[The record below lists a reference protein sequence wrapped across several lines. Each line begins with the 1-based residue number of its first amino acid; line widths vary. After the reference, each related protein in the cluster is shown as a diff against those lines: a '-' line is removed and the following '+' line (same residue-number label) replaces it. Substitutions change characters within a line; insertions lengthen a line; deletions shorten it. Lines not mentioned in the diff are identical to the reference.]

1 MLAYARGL
9 STKGRKT
16 YQRRERVLAIEHR
29 NTETA
34 MRNVRNVWNVG
45 TALCAAVAAFC
56 CISASAETTDELYAK
71 AKAEKTLVLWGGGP
85 ASNYERAARAFEQQY
100 PGITISVEGGAS
112 NVFNRKIEEQ
122 IKANKVETDLII
134 LQTVQDLVN
143 WSKRGLLL
151 RFKPESFDKI
161 VASSK
166 DKDGSWIATN
176 SIPFFYVYN
185 PDRVRP
191 EDVPRSALDFLK
203 PQFKG
208 KLITAYPSDD
218 DAALYAFYTIVKKY
232 GWRYMDRYM
241 SQQPKFVRG
250 HLGVA
255 RGVAS
260 GEYLA
265 SFDSSMTAV
274 VAAQRAGGKLALAA
288 PIYDAMPT
296 FFTAEAIL
304 KDAPHP
310 NAAKLFVNWLL
321 SKDWQSQIG
330 VYSSRNDVSAPAG
343 LKALSSYHLADRYMQ
358 FVTNEDQLV
367 QLRKRFE
374 KYTGPVP
381 QDSGLIVR

>member
-1 MLAYARGL
+1 MELVAKMPTTTRTSLTVGIIL
-9 STKGRKT
+9 S
-16 YQRRERVLAIEHR
+16 V
-29 NTETA
+29 
-34 MRNVRNVWNVG
+34 MF
-45 TALCAAVAAFC
+45 AAFC
-56 CISASAETTDELYAK
+56 CISTSSAETTDELYAK

-85 ASNYERAARAFEQQY
+85 ASNYELAARTFEKQY

-122 IKANKVETDLII
+122 VKAEKIETDLVI
-134 LQTVQDLVN
+134 LQTIQDLVN
-143 WSKRGLLL
+143 WSKRDLLL
-151 RFKPESFDKI
+151 RFKPDGFDKI
-161 VASSK
+161 GASAK

-185 PDRVRP
+185 PDHV
-191 EDVPRSALDFLK
+191 EAKDVPRSALDFLK
-203 PQFKG
+203 PKFKG

-232 GWRYMDRYM
+232 GWRYMDGYM
-241 SQQPKFVRG
+241 AQQPKFVRG

-255 RGVAS
+255 RGIAS

-274 VAAQRAGGKLALAA
+274 VAAQRAGGKLALAP
-288 PIYDAMPT
+288 PIYDPMPT

-310 NAAKLFVNWLL
+310 NAAKLFVSWLL

-330 VYSSRNDVSAPAG
+330 IYSSRNDVSAPAG
-343 LKALSSYHLADRYMQ
+343 LKPLSNYRLASRYAQ
-358 FVTNEDQLV
+358 FVTNEKELV
-367 QLRKRFE
+367 RLRKRFE

-381 QDSGLIVR
+381 QNTGLIVR

>member
-1 MLAYARGL
+1 MRKMLII
-9 STKGRKT
+9 T
-16 YQRRERVLAIEHR
+16 R
-29 NTETA
+29 NAFNASVT
-34 MRNVRNVWNVG
+34 
-45 TALCAAVAAFC
+45 LCVVVAAFC
-56 CISASAETTDELYAK
+56 CISGLSAETTDELYAK
-71 AKAEKTLVLWGGGP
+71 AKTDKTLVLWGGGP
-85 ASNYERAARAFEQQY
+85 ASNYERAARAFEKQY
-100 PGITISVEGGAS
+100 PGVTVSVEGGAS

-122 IKANKVETDLII
+122 IKANKIETDLII
-134 LQTVQDLVN
+134 LQTVQDLVD

-151 RFKPESFDKI
+151 QFKPDGFDKI
-161 VASSK
+161 GISLK

-185 PDRVRP
+185 PDQVRA
-191 EDVPRSALDFLK
+191 EDVPRSALDFLQPK
-203 PQFKG
+203 FKG

-255 RGVAS
+255 RAIAS

-274 VAAQRAGGKLALAA
+274 VAAQRAGGKLAVAA
-288 PIYDAMPT
+288 PVYDAMPT

-304 KDAPHP
+304 KDAPHS
-310 NAAKLFVNWLL
+310 NAAKLFVTWLL
-321 SKDWQSQIG
+321 SKEWQSQIG
-330 VYSSRNDVSAPAG
+330 IYSSRNDVSAPTG
-343 LKALSSYHLADRYMQ
+343 LKPLSSYHLANRYVQ
-358 FVTNEDQLV
+358 FVMNETELV
-367 QLRKRFE
+367 RLRKRFE

-381 QDSGLIVR
+381 QDSGAIVR